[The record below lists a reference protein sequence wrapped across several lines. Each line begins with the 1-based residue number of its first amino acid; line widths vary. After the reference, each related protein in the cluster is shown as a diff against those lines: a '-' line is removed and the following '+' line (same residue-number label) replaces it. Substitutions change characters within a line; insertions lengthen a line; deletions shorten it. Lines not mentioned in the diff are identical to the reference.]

1 MENTTFLRKESCLA
15 AAAVCAAGGRQEVFH
30 VRPAKLATGASGL
43 CLREYF
49 AGHGVITEGWLKEGE
64 TALEPIEFYKDP
76 HRKQGPRP
84 EHDLSNPQVQARYL
98 QEVEEDH
105 TNVESLACPCTTFC
119 DWNLQNHGT
128 RTFQNPMGAPNAK
141 EEMGNTLAIFEAKL
155 FEKALDRGHF
165 PIAESSG
172 RSGRYPKMWHLPCW
186 QKILQRPDV
195 DFLEVDMCAYGLA
208 PLEAQ
213 SPDQF

>member
-165 PIAESSG
+165 SDCGEFRAIWQVPKDVAFAMLAEDSPTPG
-172 RSGRYPKMWHLPCW
+172 RGFPGGGHVRLRLGST
-186 QKILQRPDV
+186 
-195 DFLEVDMCAYGLA
+195 
-208 PLEAQ
+208 
-213 SPDQF
+213 